1 MINLKSSFVLKLA
14 FFCGWA
20 VILLCILVVGWT
32 STWKAI
38 NVPTVSPPFGDMR
51 SVQGSVY
58 SFSQGFNPQ
67 INNPGDPRNT
77 RMNYPLVWASIAKTL
92 RLQSEF
98 NYLVFVITGI
108 GVFLLCCYLIIC
120 SAPST
125 WTLAFVFSGATL
137 LAVERGNNDIII
149 FSLLYFA
156 ACYPIILGI
165 PLMLIAILLKIY
177 PVLALP
183 AFVQNKKIFW
193 ALMTGSFLSII
204 YMLPEFSAIRSG
216 TPISYSSSYGSSS
229 IAAAVQ
235 QHLGIEFSSIAISFV
250 LVLVSIIGGCLTNAN
265 KSLLLKSFNKKIDAL
280 FVVGSCI
287 YVGTFLLSS
296 NWDYRLVF
304 LLFCVPYLLGL
315 ENKIMRYVSL
325 VGILLS
331 MNLMSLNAMLGKL
344 GTGLNIL
351 SKTVLF
357 VLLCAML
364 VNTLRNMPKSDTW
377 LARIKAR
384 RAGV

>member
-1 MINLKSSFVLKLA
+1 
-14 FFCGWA
+14 
-20 VILLCILVVGWT
+20 
-32 STWKAI
+32 
-38 NVPTVSPPFGDMR
+38 
-51 SVQGSVY
+51 
-58 SFSQGFNPQ
+58 
-67 INNPGDPRNT
+67 
-77 RMNYPLVWASIAKTL
+77 
-92 RLQSEF
+92 
-98 NYLVFVITGI
+98 
-108 GVFLLCCYLIIC
+108 
-120 SAPST
+120 
-125 WTLAFVFSGATL
+125 L